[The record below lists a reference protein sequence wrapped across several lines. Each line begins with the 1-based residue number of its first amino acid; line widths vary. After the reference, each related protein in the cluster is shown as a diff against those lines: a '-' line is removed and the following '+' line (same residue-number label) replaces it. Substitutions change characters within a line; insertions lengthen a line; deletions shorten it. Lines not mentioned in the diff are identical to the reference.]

1 MVKTATTPPEEE
13 DVSGILISDLSNPI
27 WGELL
32 RLLEDQEQA
41 AVVLDILVQAITSR
55 AIEEDLPDAS
65 REEHVERASAL
76 VASKLSEIE
85 ELTGATDLQRRQQL
99 LLATRTIITD
109 AISATM
115 QAHARKVREAHEV
128 SSHRNRDSLAAKDAE
143 NERLSLQLE
152 SVREAGEQVA
162 STEVRLA
169 AV

>member
-41 AVVLDILVQAITSR
+41 AVVLDVLVQAITSR

-109 AISATM
+109 AISAGPPRPDILAQKT
-115 QAHARKVREAHEV
+115 ARLPSYV
-128 SSHRNRDSLAAKDAE
+128 
-143 NERLSLQLE
+143 
-152 SVREAGEQVA
+152 
-162 STEVRLA
+162 
-169 AV
+169 

>member
-1 MVKTATTPPEEE
+1 MVKTAITPPEEE
-13 DVSGILISDLSNPI
+13 EVSGILISDLSNPI

-55 AIEEDLPDAS
+55 AIEEDLPEAS

-115 QAHARKVREAHEV
+115 QAHACNSQISEA
-128 SSHRNRDSLAAKDAE
+128 
-143 NERLSLQLE
+143 
-152 SVREAGEQVA
+152 
-162 STEVRLA
+162 
-169 AV
+169 

>member
-1 MVKTATTPPEEE
+1 MVKTAITPPEEE
-13 DVSGILISDLSNPI
+13 EVSGILISDLSNPI

-55 AIEEDLPDAS
+55 AIEEDLPEAS

-115 QAHARKVREAHEV
+115 QAHAPRKVRGSARRP
-128 SSHRNRDSLAAKDAE
+128 S
-143 NERLSLQLE
+143 
-152 SVREAGEQVA
+152 
-162 STEVRLA
+162 RLA
-169 AV
+169 G